1 VFGNSWYLLTVTVG
15 AAFQAISVS
24 KFTISYVNAHW
35 RKFGE
40 ELIEAFGGKFYGMS
54 LSLILSLLYLQQM

>member
-1 VFGNSWYLLTVTVG
+1 MFGNSWYLLTVTVG

-24 KFTISYVNAHW
+24 KFTISYVNAHC
-35 RKFGE
+35 RKFG

-54 LSLILSLLYLQQM
+54 FSDFKFALLTANVA